1 LKHREYFNKMAD
13 KWDQICH
20 HDIVKL
26 KAITK
31 MAYISKG
38 ETVLDVGTGT
48 GVMLP
53 FIREFVGDTG
63 QITAIDLAEKML
75 EVARQKCPF
84 ENVSFVLGD
93 ISAVTLPESHFD
105 VIMCYSVFPHFQD
118 KPGTVS
124 RMAGLLKPG
133 GRLVIAHSQ
142 SRDAINNLHAR
153 SPDTVSRDE
162 LPEAA
167 TIKKY
172 IKQAELVPI
181 LTEDNEEMFVVIGQ
195 KNNNMSHEDC
205 NEP

>member
-1 LKHREYFNKMAD
+1 MKHREYFNKMAD

-26 KAITK
+26 KAITQ

-53 FIREFVGDTG
+53 FIRELVGDTG

-75 EVARQKCPF
+75 EVASQKCPF

-118 KPGTVS
+118 KPRIVS
-124 RMAGLLKPG
+124 HMASLLKPK

-142 SRDAINNLHAR
+142 SRNAINSLHAKLDAVR
-153 SPDTVSRDE
+153 RDQ
-162 LPEAA
+162 LPEAV
-167 TIKKY
+167 TIEKY
-172 IKQAELVPI
+172 LKEAELTPI
-181 LTEDNEEMFVVIGQ
+181 LTKDNDEMFVVIGQ
-195 KNNNMSHEDC
+195 KNNPSHEDRL
-205 NEP
+205 